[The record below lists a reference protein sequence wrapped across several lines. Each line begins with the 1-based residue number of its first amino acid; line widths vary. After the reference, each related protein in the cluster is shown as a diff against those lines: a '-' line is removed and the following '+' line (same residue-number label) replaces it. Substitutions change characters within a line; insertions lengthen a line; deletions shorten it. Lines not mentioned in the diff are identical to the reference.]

1 MIDIAHE
8 ISSIDRRVGSRTLEA
23 GEARTVTVTRVYDTP
38 PEDLWDACTN
48 PERIARWFLPISGD
62 LREGGR
68 YELEGNAS
76 GTIERCEPPSSVD
89 ATWEYGG
96 QVSWI
101 ELRLTPEPDGRTRFA
116 LDHVAHV
123 EDEFWAQFGPGAVGV
138 GWDQC
143 VLGLGLYL
151 SGSADLP
158 ERDAIE
164 AWQTIRRGPRVR
176 AALQRALGRGQHRRR
191 HRPGRR
197 AGSRGAH
204 DRLLHRRTRGL
215 SRPLSRFPGEP
226 SSRGRR
232 RPTGDR
238 GNRSTGT
245 VSAAALLS
253 RPCSSCSARRRPV
266 CLRSA
271 W

>member
-1 MIDIAHE
+1 MIDITHE
-8 ISSIDRRVGSRTLEA
+8 ISIIDRRVGSRTLEA

-38 PEDLWDACTN
+38 AEDLWDACTN

-96 QVSWI
+96 QVSWL

-151 SGSADLP
+151 SGSGDLP

-164 AWQTIRRGPRVR
+164 AWQRSDVGREFARRSSERWAEASI
-176 AALQRALGRGQHRRR
+176 AAGTDPADAQA
-191 HRPGRR
+191 
-197 AGSRGAH
+197 AAA
-204 DRLLHRRTRGL
+204 RTTD
-215 SRPLSRFPGEP
+215 FFTGEP
-226 SSRGRR
+226 
-232 RPTGDR
+232 
-238 GNRSTGT
+238 
-245 VSAAALLS
+245 AA
-253 RPCSSCSARRRPV
+253 
-266 CLRSA
+266 
-271 W
+271 